1 MRSTYKQL
9 YYINRSKVKSDGTT
23 SIMCRITIDGK
34 AVVSSTGLYCRPE
47 EWNSKKGEVKNNRLN
62 GLLDEYKKRVD
73 KTYAELKYETSWRLG
88 QTSNRI
94 SQWKSCESTACTR
107 RKKN

>member
-34 AVVSSTGLYCRPE
+34 SCCIIDWVVLPAGRVEQQERGSQEQQTERDALM
-47 EWNSKKGEVKNNRLN
+47 NIKN
-62 GLLDEYKKRVD
+62 E
-73 KTYAELKYETSWRLG
+73 
-88 QTSNRI
+88 
-94 SQWKSCESTACTR
+94 
-107 RKKN
+107 

>member
-34 AVVSSTGLYCRPE
+34 AVAYY
-47 EWNSKKGEVKNNRLN
+47 N
-62 GLLDEYKKRVD
+62 
-73 KTYAELKYETSWRLG
+73 
-88 QTSNRI
+88 
-94 SQWKSCESTACTR
+94 R
-107 RKKN
+107 RKGCCIIDRVVLPAGRVEQQERGSQEQQTERDALRV

>member
-34 AVVSSTGLYCRPE
+34 ACCIINRVVLPAG
-47 EWNSKKGEVKNNRLN
+47 
-62 GLLDEYKKRVD
+62 RV
-73 KTYAELKYETSWRLG
+73 EQQERG
-88 QTSNRI
+88 NQEQQTERNA
-94 SQWKSCESTACTR
+94 W
-107 RKKN
+107 